1 MSVVQE
7 RRVRAMLIPER
18 MVMDLLIGFGL
29 KLPQAVEVPVWEG
42 VPAEGVELHA
52 VYHEPQKRC
61 FTAMVSHPSFD
72 PVPDGMYAPEF
83 PLTFHRKQVVP
94 LVADEPRVVSGSD

>member
-7 RRVRAMLIPER
+7 RRVRAILIPER
-18 MVMDLLIGFGL
+18 HVVGLLLGFGI
-29 KLPQAVEVPVWEG
+29 KLPHAVEVPVWDG

-52 VYHEPQKRC
+52 VYHEPHKRC
-61 FTAMVSHPSFD
+61 FTAVVSHPSFD

-94 LVADEPRVVSGSD
+94 LVPEEPVVVPGGD